1 MRGWC
6 LPHVDIPVLLIR
18 EPCLLTPGDAARL
31 LRISES
37 TLHFWR
43 CRRHLSGPSFVVAG
57 GRIRYQLET
66 LRDWVARQTVR
77 TPLRIPKSH
86 AGRKQRI
93 SCVLEEIDRERR
105 GKI

>member
-1 MRGWC
+1 MRARD

-18 EPCLLTPGDAARL
+18 EPCLLTPKDTARL

-43 CRRHLSGPSFVVAG
+43 YRRRLAGPSFVRVE

-77 TPLRIPKSH
+77 TPLRIPRSI
-86 AGRKQRI
+86 A
-93 SCVLEEIDRERR
+93 ERR
-105 GKI
+105 RQIWEILREMERAAK